1 MNELGTGAFMILR
14 TGLAALA
21 GLALIA
27 SPALAGK
34 RDGHAAVDLD
44 PNARGIVTGTGLES
58 RDISAM
64 ADRLVRDLLQRP
76 DFVQAPKPPR
86 VIVDSSRLINK
97 SSQRLDTDMISDQ
110 LRAQLMRAAAGRI
123 RFLSRENLQDVQDER
138 ELKRNGQV
146 DVATKGLARAVAGSD
161 YKLTGRITSLDSRN
175 NNTGMTQ
182 RSMQVVFEMIDLETS
197 ESVYISE
204 PYVILRAQGDDV
216 VYR

>member
-1 MNELGTGAFMILR
+1 MKILH
-14 TGLAALA
+14 GLAGALA
-21 GLALIA
+21 LVLAI
-27 SPALAGK
+27 SPVTAK
-34 RDGHAAVDLD
+34 KNSGHEAVDLD
-44 PNARGIVTGTGLES
+44 PAGRGIVTGTGLES
-58 RDISAM
+58 RDIVGM

-76 DFVQAPKPPR
+76 DFVQAAKPPR
-86 VIVDSSRLINK
+86 IIVDSSRLVNK

-123 RFLSRENLQDVQDER
+123 RFLSRENLQDVMDER
-138 ELKRNGQV
+138 ELKRSGQV
-146 DVATKGLARAVAGSD
+146 DVATKGMARAVSGSD

-182 RSMQVVFEMIDLETS
+182 RAMQVVFELIDLETS

-204 PYVILRAQGDDV
+204 PYMILRAQGDDV

>member
-1 MNELGTGAFMILR
+1 MKILH
-14 TGLAALA
+14 GLAGTMALA
-21 GLALIA
+21 LAI
-27 SPALAGK
+27 SPATAGK
-34 RDGHAAVDLD
+34 RSGHEAVDLD
-44 PNARGIVTGTGLES
+44 PSSRGVVTGTGLES
-58 RDISAM
+58 RDIVGM

-76 DFVQAPKPPR
+76 DFVNTAKPPR
-86 VIVDSSRLINK
+86 IIVDSSRLVNK

-123 RFLSRENLQDVQDER
+123 RFLSRENLQDVMDER
-138 ELKRNGQV
+138 ELKRSGQV
-146 DVATKGLARAVAGSD
+146 DVATKGMAHAVAGSD

-182 RSMQVVFEMIDLETS
+182 RAMQVVFEVIDLETS

-204 PYVILRAQGDDV
+204 PYMILRAQGDDV